1 MDPQQQRLLAQILQQ
16 PEQKTLQLKEYQAT
30 TEHLQQHVQNFDT
43 ATNNFWFSLLAMQRN
58 EMSYPSLSQNLS
70 SVISSSATCSRDQVS
85 PGFSSVVDTNY
96 LPAIAPSTLSLSNTS
111 RNAITTAD
119 NTPWIAP
126 AIGTVRYK
134 TSDFRIPTATT
145 AAKVVESAQMT
156 VIKRAKVIVIEQK
169 NQEPL
174 PSCSFN
180 DSNRSSTLKRIDQKR
195 GKIKELDSNVYEERK
210 DKPIECGGAN
220 AISNHYVKMKKNEED
235 EDAQYVDVESVEEK
249 LDSKEQKKSL
259 IEFYRK
265 VKSIRMSYARE
276 DMLICQICEQKV
288 QNSDSLILIHLYGH
302 AEVMPYRCKM
312 CGASECQLE
321 RMYAHIK
328 QGHPNKDPS
337 ITYENRRNMAQL
349 ISLLRTCFP
358 RNITKTKTAYFDLID
373 KMYGV
378 VKEKS
383 LAKLT
388 CLVCSRKISTRK
400 KSFVRHA
407 QAHLHYRCKDCGITM
422 FDEANIIEHGI
433 KKHGIE
439 DPQCTAHYA
448 ACINTSDRREIALKN
463 CFGNILGKK
472 HEKEREEK
480 PTGQR
485 DEKVIISYFLGM
497 AINFVSG
504 YGVASL
510 LVNLDREAIG
520 VEIVRIIYAYML
532 VIIGTRLDIAVME
545 DLEPTLQNVINQTT
559 LKWIFVGGKGVCSLA
574 IQLAKARRSVLIIST
589 DPAHNISDAFAQKF
603 SKTPTAVN
611 GFNNLYAMEIEANIG
626 NDAQI
631 VSPGVESSEDMISL
645 GRQVL
650 QEMVGGL
657 PGIDE
662 AMSFSQ
668 MMKLIQSMDFDVV
681 VFDTA
686 PTGHTLRLLQFPMLI
701 ENSLGK
707 LIGLQSSFAPLM
719 IQMGG
724 MLGLGEISADDTTN
738 KLKETLDVVRKINSQ
753 FKDPTCLARR
763 INQSISFRTS
773 LHSFAYVSPNFC
785 LYETERLIQELTK
798 QNIDTHN
805 IIVNQLLYPEE
816 DENGCVKCK
825 KCLARYGIQKKYLEQ
840 IADLYEDFNVTRLPL
855 LESEVR
861 GPEQL
866 RNFSRYLIVP
876 YDSNSNTMN

>member
-96 LPAIAPSTLSLSNTS
+96 LPAIAPSTLSLSNVLFTQEAKNDELINS
-111 RNAITTAD
+111 LVEHELQKRGDSAKQSWYNLLIRHQEMQLPLLTIHHGLRQQSV
-119 NTPWIAP
+119 PSVIK
-126 AIGTVRYK
+126 R
-134 TSDFRIPTATT
+134 RILESLQQQQQQ
-145 AAKVVESAQMT
+145 KVVESAQMT

-472 HEKEREEK
+472 HEKER
-480 PTGQR
+480 GR
-485 DEKVIISYFLGM
+485 KVCF
-497 AINFVSG
+497 
-504 YGVASL
+504 
-510 LVNLDREAIG
+510 
-520 VEIVRIIYAYML
+520 
-532 VIIGTRLDIAVME
+532 
-545 DLEPTLQNVINQTT
+545 
-559 LKWIFVGGKGVCSLA
+559 
-574 IQLAKARRSVLIIST
+574 
-589 DPAHNISDAFAQKF
+589 
-603 SKTPTAVN
+603 
-611 GFNNLYAMEIEANIG
+611 
-626 NDAQI
+626 
-631 VSPGVESSEDMISL
+631 
-645 GRQVL
+645 
-650 QEMVGGL
+650 
-657 PGIDE
+657 
-662 AMSFSQ
+662 
-668 MMKLIQSMDFDVV
+668 
-681 VFDTA
+681 
-686 PTGHTLRLLQFPMLI
+686 
-701 ENSLGK
+701 
-707 LIGLQSSFAPLM
+707 
-719 IQMGG
+719 
-724 MLGLGEISADDTTN
+724 
-738 KLKETLDVVRKINSQ
+738 
-753 FKDPTCLARR
+753 
-763 INQSISFRTS
+763 
-773 LHSFAYVSPNFC
+773 
-785 LYETERLIQELTK
+785 
-798 QNIDTHN
+798 
-805 IIVNQLLYPEE
+805 
-816 DENGCVKCK
+816 
-825 KCLARYGIQKKYLEQ
+825 
-840 IADLYEDFNVTRLPL
+840 
-855 LESEVR
+855 
-861 GPEQL
+861 
-866 RNFSRYLIVP
+866 
-876 YDSNSNTMN
+876 